1 MSFLITKIIR
11 AFLLP
16 PLNVLVLSGVGFL
29 VLKRHPRLGHAL
41 LIVSW
46 LLLFTLSIPLVGRN
60 LRGSLEN
67 TSPLRVRDVL
77 NKADAIVVLGGGV
90 YLNAP
95 EYGRDTVTGTVLE
108 RLRYAARLHRLTGKP
123 ILVTGGKPQKATLP
137 EGEVMK
143 EALENDFGVP
153 VQWVE
158 AQSSTTRENAY
169 FSAAILQPHDIRRIY
184 LVTHAMHMPRAQ
196 AVFEHA
202 GFHVV
207 PAPTMYVTVRSRL
220 TLFDFLPSSSVLAVS
235 YNALHEWIGRLW
247 YWVREENRHTGEERG
262 AFRGRFFAR
271 CCRGRSFPLSR
282 ESSKSAKGAAQKPG
296 CPPAR
301 A

>member
-1 MSFLITKIIR
+1 MNFLVTKIVR

-29 VLKRHPRLGHAL
+29 ALKRHPRLGRTL

-46 LLLFTLSIPLVGRN
+46 LLLLTLSIPFVGRK

-67 TSPLRVRDVL
+67 TSPLRVHEVF
-77 NKADAIVVLGGGV
+77 NKADAIVVLGGEV
-90 YLNAP
+90 YLDAP
-95 EYGRDTVTGTVLE
+95 EYGSDTVTGTVLE

-123 ILVTGGKPQKATLP
+123 ILVTGGNPQKATLP

-153 VQWVE
+153 VRWVE
-158 AQSSTTRENAY
+158 AQSNTTWENAY

-196 AVFEHA
+196 AVFERA

-207 PAPTMYVTVRSRL
+207 PAPTMYATGRNRL
-220 TLFDFLPSSSVLAVS
+220 ALFDFLPSSSVLAAS
-235 YNALHEWIGRLW
+235 YNALHEWIGRFW
-247 YWVREENRHTGEERG
+247 YWVREENRHTGEDRG
-262 AFRGRFFAR
+262 GFAR
-271 CCRGRSFPLSR
+271 HPSFDTTHSQN
-282 ESSKSAKGAAQKPG
+282 GA
-296 CPPAR
+296 
-301 A
+301 